1 MLSIISRRMRFS
13 LSALKP
19 RMSLL
24 GSLRCLAQR
33 QTSSLPAFAQPLQAS
48 AIVRLDADTGGH
60 REVSVAASG
69 GSGHPTNTPYGQKIP
84 NTCRHSAQ
92 PTHHGLGQGT
102 GSVGLGPGLML
113 GVGHQNRVVVF
124 TMGRGRFIRCTAH
137 IKQWVT

>member
-48 AIVRLDADTGGH
+48 AIVRLGADTGGH
-60 REVSVAASG
+60 REVAAVASG
-69 GSGHPTNTPYGQKIP
+69 GSGQPTNTPVWSK
-84 NTCRHSAQ
+84 NSKRW
-92 PTHHGLGQGT
+92 PT
-102 GSVGLGPGLML
+102 V
-113 GVGHQNRVVVF
+113 
-124 TMGRGRFIRCTAH
+124 AA
-137 IKQWVT
+137 